1 MGIAFHCPQ
10 TMKFSTFV
18 LLATAVTGTVA
29 SRPGSSLR
37 FEHPGR
43 VFSKSHSQGCCV
55 QGVVHDEEP
64 RGHLEEYSDETLYIT
79 SPPRRYGG
87 RHGMDAS
94 AAIIY
99 LTDIFGLGIPN
110 NKLLADSLASSGYL
124 VVVPDLFRGDP
135 VPENALSDPDSDFDF
150 PAWQERHPSSE
161 VNAIIDSTI
170 ETMRGDFG
178 VTKLGAVGYCFGGP
192 YVAQL
197 LANGSFVSAGFTA
210 HPSGVEL
217 EQWQNV
223 SKPISVAYGALDEV
237 VPQEDRHEAENAF
250 INGNKTFEISLYAE
264 VEHGFAVR
272 TDLSNKMKAF
282 AQESAYFQA
291 VRWLDAWVKD
301 VPVLDD

>member
-1 MGIAFHCPQ
+1 MGAFHCPQ

-18 LLATAVTGTVA
+18 LLATAITGTVA

-64 RGHLEEYSDETLYIT
+64 RGHLEEYNDETLYIT
-79 SPPRRYGG
+79 SPPRRYGS

-99 LTDIFGLGIPN
+99 
-110 NKLLADSLASSGYL
+110 
-124 VVVPDLFRGDP
+124 
-135 VPENALSDPDSDFDF
+135 LSDPDSDFDF
-150 PAWQERHPSSE
+150 PAWQERHPSSD

>member
-1 MGIAFHCPQ
+1 MGMGLLIVHCSQ
-10 TMKFSTFV
+10 TMKFSTFA

-37 FEHPGR
+37 SEHPGR

-64 RGHLEEYSDETLYIT
+64 RGHLEEYNDETLYIT
-79 SPPRRYGG
+79 SPPRRYGS

-178 VTKLGAVGYCFGGP
+178 VTKLGRRLLFRWSLRGAAPREWQFCLGGLHC
-192 YVAQL
+192 A
-197 LANGSFVSAGFTA
+197 S
-210 HPSGVEL
+210 
-217 EQWQNV
+217 
-223 SKPISVAYGALDEV
+223 
-237 VPQEDRHEAENAF
+237 
-250 INGNKTFEISLYAE
+250 
-264 VEHGFAVR
+264 
-272 TDLSNKMKAF
+272 
-282 AQESAYFQA
+282 
-291 VRWLDAWVKD
+291 
-301 VPVLDD
+301 

>member
-1 MGIAFHCPQ
+1 MG
-10 TMKFSTFV
+10 TFA

-99 LTDIFGLGIPN
+99 
-110 NKLLADSLASSGYL
+110 
-124 VVVPDLFRGDP
+124 
-135 VPENALSDPDSDFDF
+135 
-150 PAWQERHPSSE
+150 
-161 VNAIIDSTI
+161 STI

-223 SKPISVAYGALDEV
+223 SKPISVAYGA
-237 VPQEDRHEAENAF
+237 
-250 INGNKTFEISLYAE
+250 
-264 VEHGFAVR
+264 
-272 TDLSNKMKAF
+272 
-282 AQESAYFQA
+282 
-291 VRWLDAWVKD
+291 
-301 VPVLDD
+301 

>member
-1 MGIAFHCPQ
+1 
-10 TMKFSTFV
+10 
-18 LLATAVTGTVA
+18 
-29 SRPGSSLR
+29 
-37 FEHPGR
+37 
-43 VFSKSHSQGCCV
+43 
-55 QGVVHDEEP
+55 
-64 RGHLEEYSDETLYIT
+64 
-79 SPPRRYGG
+79 
-87 RHGMDAS
+87 
-94 AAIIY
+94 
-99 LTDIFGLGIPN
+99 
-110 NKLLADSLASSGYL
+110 
-124 VVVPDLFRGDP
+124 
-135 VPENALSDPDSDFDF
+135 
-150 PAWQERHPSSE
+150 
-161 VNAIIDSTI
+161 
-170 ETMRGDFG
+170 
-178 VTKLGAVGYCFGGP
+178 
-192 YVAQL
+192 VAQL